1 MLDVLLKNSSSEGS
15 IDTFGSGILAHSD
28 KRLCVVAAI
37 REYIRGTK
45 DRGTET
51 QLFISH
57 QKPHGP
63 VSKSTVARR
72 IRDVL
77 HRVGVDHR
85 HRIIFLYG
93 VDTSQFGAHS
103 TRQFCQHFSGR
114 CQGHSNEHYT
124 EGSKVVR

>member
-1 MLDVLLKNSSSEGS
+1 MLDVLLINSSGEGS
-15 IDTFGSGILAHSD
+15 INTFGSDILAYSD

-63 VSKSTVARR
+63 VSKSTAARR

-85 HRIIFLYG
+85 HRIIFLYR

-114 CQGHSNEHYT
+114 CQGHSNGHCT
-124 EGSKVVR
+124 EGSRVVR